1 MEKEKKL
8 NLKTLSYS
16 EEENGTNLNKK
27 KRSKGKP
34 KLPTKTIGMI
44 ALILILACILSL
56 IFSKKNS
63 PKYIVNDFY
72 KIAKTDLTKAKNKYN
87 EKYDF
92 NEEVDQ
98 ILSSRFKY
106 KILDSKDITTPK
118 QKENKIKIVEVKTKL
133 YNINKRK
140 VKTDAANQV
149 SKDLKLGSDE
159 YNKEFLK
166 NLKEAVKKEKLEEK
180 ETIIRLK
187 KVNNNWYI
195 IDSGLTDLI

>member
-8 NLKTLSYS
+8 NLKTLKYD
-16 EEENGTNLNKK
+16 EDGNNINLNKK
-27 KRSKGKP
+27 KRAKGKLKFP
-34 KLPTKTIGMI
+34 NGIVGIT
-44 ALILILACILSL
+44 ALILILACLISL
-56 IFSKKNS
+56 ILSKKNS
-63 PKYIVNDFY
+63 PKYIVKDFY

-87 EKYDF
+87 EKNDF
-92 NEEVDQ
+92 NEQVDQ

-106 KILDSKDITTPK
+106 EILDSKDITTPK
-118 QKENKIKIVEVKTKL
+118 QKENKIKIIEVKTKI

-149 SKDLKLGSDE
+149 SKDLKLGSEE

-166 NLKEAVKKEKLEEK
+166 KLKESVKKEELQAK

-187 KVNNNWYI
+187 KANNNWYI